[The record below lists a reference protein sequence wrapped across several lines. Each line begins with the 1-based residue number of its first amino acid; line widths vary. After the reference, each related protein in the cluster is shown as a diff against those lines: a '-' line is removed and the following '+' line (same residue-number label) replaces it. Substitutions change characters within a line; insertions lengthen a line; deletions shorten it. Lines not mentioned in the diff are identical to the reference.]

1 MRAVRFCLVAATVL
15 LSVSHV
21 HADQIT
27 DLVSFSGSGTDVLT
41 GGDAHSGSSTVSA
54 TVDFQYDSTLHKLL
68 INITNSTAQNQLIGN
83 DDALTQLAFNL
94 KSPLSLTNG
103 SASGETATYSKLGN
117 GNLVFT
123 PSGSIA
129 SESSQWGGG
138 PLVAVPSESQFTPL
152 KADNYAVTSFTD
164 SLLTTGLKS
173 YTSFNGTGIG
183 SGSNYGV
190 IPAVSGPAASD
201 NFIGNNPYTYGTV
214 YIAFTV
220 SGPVTAS
227 DISGI
232 NFVFGT
238 ADPPNAI
245 IPGSTVNPFISA
257 PEPASLTLLA
267 SCLVIGG
274 GFGIA
279 RRPRAS
285 RLRRN

>member
-1 MRAVRFCLVAATVL
+1 MRAIAFFLVAVAL
-15 LSVSHV
+15 LPSAARV

-27 DLVSFSGSGTDVLT
+27 DLVTYAGSGTDVLT

-54 TVDFQYDSTLHKLL
+54 SVDFQYDSTTHQLL
-68 INITNSTAQNQLIGN
+68 INITNTTLQSQLIGN

-103 SASGETATYSKLGN
+103 SAAGETATYSKLSN

-123 PSGSIA
+123 PSGSVA
-129 SESSQWGGG
+129 SENSQWGGG
-138 PLVAVPSESQFTPL
+138 PLVAVPSESAFTPL

-164 SLLTTGLKS
+164 SLLTTGLVS
-173 YTSFNGTGIG
+173 YTSFNGSGIG

-214 YIAFTV
+214 YIAFSV
-220 SGPVTAS
+220 SGAVTAS
-227 DISGI
+227 DIS
-232 NFVFGT
+232 NVYFVFGT

-245 IPGSTVNPFISA
+245 VSSTVDNSIVT
-257 PEPASLTLLA
+257 PEPASVTLLA
-267 SCLVIGG
+267 SCLFSCGG
-274 GFGIA
+274 LGIA
-279 RRPRAS
+279 RRRRAS
-285 RLRRN
+285 LLNRD

>member
-1 MRAVRFCLVAATVL
+1 MRALSCFVVAAIL
-15 LSVSHV
+15 LLGIAQV
-21 HADQIT
+21 HADTIT
-27 DLVSFSGSGTDVLT
+27 DLGTFSGAGTDVLT
-41 GGDAHSGSSTVSA
+41 GGDANSGSSTVSA
-54 TVDFQYDSTLHKLL
+54 SVDFQYDSTSHQLL
-68 INITNSTAQNQLIGN
+68 INITNTTAQSQLIGN

-117 GNLVFT
+117 GSLVFT

-129 SESSQWGGG
+129 SENSQWGGG

-173 YTSFNGTGIG
+173 YTSFNGAGIG

-201 NFIGNNPYTYGTV
+201 NFIGNNPYTYGTI
-214 YIAFTV
+214 YIAFNV

-227 DISGI
+227 EISNV

-245 IPGSTVNPFISA
+245 IPGTDITPFIA
-257 PEPASLTLLA
+257 PQPGFFTLLA
-267 SCLVIGG
+267 SCFVVCGG
-274 GFGIA
+274 IRFV
-279 RRPRAS
+279 RRGRTGQQ
-285 RLRRN
+285 RLA